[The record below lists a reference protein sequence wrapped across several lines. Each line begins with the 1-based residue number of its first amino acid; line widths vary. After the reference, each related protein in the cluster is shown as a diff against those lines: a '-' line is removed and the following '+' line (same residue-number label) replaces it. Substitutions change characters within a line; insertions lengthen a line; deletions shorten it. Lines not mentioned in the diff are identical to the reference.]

1 MDAID
6 ALGIEKSTNGMEK
19 EYNYNDKKYVEVPE
33 VKGMNVK
40 DAVKALK
47 SFKVEFSGS
56 GENVYYQTPNAG
68 ERILEGETVKLMLT
82 E

>member
-1 MDAID
+1 
-6 ALGIEKSTNGMEK
+6 MEK
-19 EYNYNDKKYVEVPE
+19 EYNYNDKKYVEVPN

-40 DAVKALK
+40 EAVSLLK

-56 GENVYYQTPNAG
+56 GEKVYYQTPVAG